1 MSLWPVGDLA
11 TLGPGTATFASSSL
25 PSAEAELEAEVE
37 GAGLAGAGAGLGW
50 DSVFSSDSMIFSMV
64 NSGLSILGS
73 GTGGAGAGAGLWAG
87 QRTRNRGSRMASPP
101 GPTKMV
107 PQQILVLRHDA
118 CHIRRL

>member
-1 MSLWPVGDLA
+1 MSLWPVGDLD
-11 TLGPGTATFASSSL
+11 TLGPGTATFTSSSF

-73 GTGGAGAGAGLWAG
+73 GTGGAGAGQWAG

-107 PQQILVLRHDA
+107 PQQILVL
-118 CHIRRL
+118 